1 MIKKVRAKLYEIIF
15 GTDTFGGKLFDL
27 LLLVVILISVITVML
42 ETVPSIGN
50 KYGYIFDTIE
60 WTVTILFSIEYL
72 VRIWI
77 VPKPFK
83 YIFSFYGIID
93 LLSLSPTYLGIFFRV
108 EHSLMVIRSLR
119 LIRIFR
125 ILNLPSYSVAGKII
139 WSSLKSARQKIIV
152 FLVAVITIVFVIG
165 TLMYLIEGPENGFSS
180 IPESIYWAVVTI
192 TTVGYGDI
200 APHTPLGK
208 FLSTL
213 LMLTGYSVIAVPTG
227 IVTVALSKD
236 SKMQKTKVCPR
247 CKTEND
253 SDANYCKIC
262 GERLESQNTNQD
274 GK

>member
-1 MIKKVRAKLYEIIF
+1 MSKRIRTQLYEIIF
-15 GTDTFGGKLFDL
+15 GTETFGGKLFDL
-27 LLLVVILISVITVML
+27 LLLVVILISVFTVML

-50 KYGYIFDTIE
+50 RYKQLFDTIE

-72 VRIWI
+72 IRIWI
-77 VPKPFK
+77 VPKPFQ

-93 LLSLSPTYLGIFFRV
+93 LLSLSPTYLGVFFRV
-108 EHSLMVIRSLR
+108 EHSLMIVRSLR

-165 TLMYLIEGPENGFSS
+165 TLMYLIEGPENGFTS

-227 IVTVALSKD
+227 IVTVALSKEKPD
-236 SKMQKTKVCPR
+236 TKTCPH
-247 CKTEND
+247 CHTEND
-253 SDANYCKIC
+253 ADANFCKIC
-262 GERLESQNTNQD
+262 GQKLNP
-274 GK
+274 